1 MTEYSGR
8 GSSSNPPN
16 RFEHLRYDVSDL
28 PPDERPAPRTQF
40 LRDDSRTVIVKAND
54 GRSLNPYRGC
64 EHGCAYCFAR
74 DYHEHLGF
82 SAGLDFET
90 KILVKENAPDLLR
103 RELSSPRYRPAT
115 LTIGTATDPYQ
126 PIERRLQLTR
136 RCLEVLAECR
146 HPVTIITKN
155 HLVARDADL
164 LAELV
169 QHDATFV
176 WVSLITLDADLAGKL
191 EPRCSR
197 PAARLAAIRALADA
211 GVPVGVLVAPVIPGL
226 TDHEIPAIVKA
237 VAEAGATVAG
247 MDDLRLPRAVATVF
261 EEWLARHYPDR
272 RAKVLAQI
280 ADKTLA
286 EQRHQLFGIACRRA
300 GLTGKMPELSTAA
313 FRRPA
318 GGQLPLL

>member
-1 MTEYSGR
+1 MR
-8 GSSSNPPN
+8 GAASNPPN
-16 RFEHLRYDVSDL
+16 RFERLRYDVSDL
-28 PPDERPAPRTQF
+28 PPDERPAPRTRF
-40 LRDDSRTVIVKAND
+40 FRDDAQTIIVKSD
-54 GRSLNPYRGC
+54 TGRSLNPYRGC

-74 DYHEHLGF
+74 DYHEFLGF

-90 KILVKENAPDLLR
+90 KILVKENAPALLR
-103 RELSSPRYRPAT
+103 RELLSPRYRPAP

-146 HPVTIITKN
+146 HPITLITKN
-155 HLVARDADL
+155 HLVARDVDL
-164 LAELV
+164 LAELAK
-169 QHDATFV
+169 HEAAFV
-176 WVSLITLDADLAGKL
+176 WVSLITLDATLAGKL

-197 PAARLAAIRALADA
+197 PTARLVAIQALAKA

-226 TDHEIPAIVKA
+226 TDHEIPAVVKA
-237 VAEAGATVAG
+237 VAEAGAKVAG
-247 MDDLRLPRAVATVF
+247 MDGLRLPRAVATVF
-261 EEWLARHYPDR
+261 EEWLAEHYPDR
-272 RAKVLAQI
+272 QAKVLAQMK
-280 ADKTLA
+280 DKTLA
-286 EQRHQLFGIACRRA
+286 EQRHKLFGVACRRA

>member
-1 MTEYSGR
+1 
-8 GSSSNPPN
+8 
-16 RFEHLRYDVSDL
+16 LRYDVSEL
-28 PPDERPAPRTQF
+28 PADERPAPRTQF
-40 LRDDSRTVIVKAND
+40 LRDDSRTVIVPGND

-74 DYHEHLGF
+74 DYHEYLGF

-90 KILVKENAPDLLR
+90 KILVKENAPALLR
-103 RELSSPRYRPAT
+103 RELAAPRYRPAP

-164 LAELV
+164 LAELSR
-169 QHDATFV
+169 HHAAFV
-176 WVSLITLDADLAGKL
+176 WVSLITLDADLTGKL
-191 EPRCSR
+191 EPRCAR
-197 PAARLAAIRALADA
+197 PAARLEAIQKLSAA
-211 GVPVGVLVAPVIPGL
+211 GVPVGVLIAPVIPGL

-237 VAEAGATVAG
+237 VAQSGAIVAV
-247 MDDLRLPRAVATVF
+247 MDDLRLRHSVRTVF
-261 EEWLARHYPDR
+261 EEWLACHYPDR
-272 RAKVLAQI
+272 QAKVLAQMKDG
-280 ADKTLA
+280 ALA
-286 EQRHQLFGIACRRA
+286 EQRQKLFAVACRHA
-300 GLTGKMPELSTAA
+300 GITNQPPEFSTAA

-318 GGQLPLL
+318 GGQLALL